1 MISIG
6 IIGFGSR
13 MTGLANALYA
23 LHEDVCITCVA
34 DPNKEDAQKRLAD
47 CKLPCDGARFYSDA
61 DELLANERPDAIV
74 LATRCDTHAHLAD
87 KVIRKGIPLLLE
99 KPVATD
105 EEGYK
110 ILMDAARVATAP
122 VFISFPLR
130 FASIAL
136 VAKEIVDSGKLGPIA
151 SVWSACNVNYARG
164 YYKKWY
170 RDADITGGMF
180 LQKATHD
187 LDLIFYLLGAKPVSL
202 CAMESRNVMGG
213 DMPAGISCD
222 DCPKYRTC
230 PESSWTLETVYG
242 EPPQPHACSFGEDI
256 KLQDSGSV
264 SLMLDNGVQVSYSQ
278 CFVARKSANRRMT
291 RIIGLKGTLEFDFA
305 TDKATFYDHTSSRIE
320 RYEYSETG
328 NHGGGDEGLWRQFLQ
343 VLRGETNDY
352 PTLRDGIISGHTC
365 LLAQQYAKKAPYFDC
380 SIDI

>member
-1 MISIG
+1 MISLG

-13 MTGLANALYA
+13 MSGLATALYA
-23 LHEDVCITCVA
+23 LEEDVTIICVA
-34 DPNKEDAQKRLAD
+34 DPDIQNAEKRLAD
-47 CKLPCDGARFYSDA
+47 SKLPCDGVRFYQSA
-61 DELLANERPDAIV
+61 DELLAAEKPDAII
-74 LATRCDTHAHLAD
+74 LATRCDTHARLAD
-87 KVIRKGIPLLLE
+87 KVIRAGIPLLLE

-105 EEGYK
+105 DEGYK
-110 ILMDAARVATAP
+110 ILSEAARVATAP

-130 FASIAL
+130 FASIS
-136 VAKEIVDSGKLGPIA
+136 VIAKEIVDSGKLGPIA

-213 DMPAGISCD
+213 SMPAGLSCD
-222 DCPKYRTC
+222 NCEKRRTC
-230 PESSWTLETVYG
+230 PESAWTLETVYG

-264 SLMLDNGVQVSYSQ
+264 SLMLDNGVLVSYSQ

-305 TDKATFYDHTSSRIE
+305 TDKVTFYDHTSPRID
-320 RYEYSETG
+320 RYEYSETA
-328 NHGGGDEGLWRQFLQ
+328 NHGGGDVGLMRQFLR
-343 VLRGETNDY
+343 VLRGENVDY
-352 PTLRDGIISGHTC
+352 PSLKDGIISGHTC
-365 LLAQQYAKKAPYFDC
+365 LLAQQYAKKAPYYDC
-380 SIDI
+380 TMDI